1 MKVVRDELDPEILWE
16 ESQKLVDA
24 FLAETKAKNV
34 VITGF
39 ICSCMDGTFSTL
51 KRDGSDYSASIFG
64 RLLKSDKITIWT
76 DVSGVLSADPRRYV
90 AYQK

>member
-1 MKVVRDELDPEILWE
+1 MD
-16 ESQKLVDA
+16 S

-39 ICSCMDGTFSTL
+39 ICSCLDGTFSTL

-90 AYQK
+90 CVDLLNYN